1 MVKSRG
7 HSFCGPSDAAA
18 DADDDGNEDGFFPT
32 VFMASVHMAAVGDW
46 IGAEVEVEVDV
57 ESGFIVIGL

>member
-18 DADDDGNEDGFFPT
+18 DGDGNEDGFFPT